1 MKPTVRDEGRTMEGA
16 RAGCAE
22 SACNAVDMV
31 KQTGIPPGIYEGCV
45 LLSTR
50 ACRIFFRI
58 LSNFEFYGQYG
69 TVQVTTQPESA
80 PTQRQVHSGPLRA
93 IMSKKVSIQTPIET
107 PHVHLVSLC
116 VGLY

>member
-50 ACRIFFRI
+50 ACRIFFEFCRI
-58 LSNFEFYGQYG
+58 LSF
-69 TVQVTTQPESA
+69 TVNMEQFKLRLNPSLLPRNARFTL
-80 PTQRQVHSGPLRA
+80 VHSGR
-93 IMSKKVSIQTPIET
+93 S
-107 PHVHLVSLC
+107 
-116 VGLY
+116 

>member
-50 ACRIFFRI
+50 ACRII
-58 LSNFEFYGQYG
+58 SNFVEF
-69 TVQVTTQPESA
+69 
-80 PTQRQVHSGPLRA
+80 
-93 IMSKKVSIQTPIET
+93 
-107 PHVHLVSLC
+107 
-116 VGLY
+116 